1 MRHVAVRRVT
11 LVLGG
16 ALLLYAAAF
25 AWLVDDQP
33 QATTTFGR
41 PAVGARPSDDGRL
54 LFEQHCAACHT
65 VGDLVPG
72 LRDGGT
78 NARSAAETFLRD
90 HGDAT
95 DEEDRSILEYLSGPD
110 AR

>member
-1 MRHVAVRRVT
+1 MRYVAVRRVT
-11 LVLGG
+11 FVLGA

-25 AWLVDDQP
+25 VWLVDDQP
-33 QATTTFGR
+33 QATTTSDR
-41 PAVGARPSDDGRL
+41 PVADGQPSAEGGA
-54 LFEQHCAACHT
+54 LFQQHCAACHSI
-65 VGDLVPG
+65 GDLAPE

-95 DEEDRSILEYLSGPD
+95 DEEDRHILEYLSGPD

>member
-1 MRHVAVRRVT
+1 MRHVAVRHVT
-11 LVLGG
+11 LVLAG
-16 ALLLYAAAF
+16 ALLVYAAAF
-25 AWLVDDQP
+25 AWLVDDEP
-33 QATTTFGR
+33 QAT
-41 PAVGARPSDDGRL
+41 APSDRPVAGAYPSEDGRL
-54 LFEQHCAACHT
+54 RFEQHCAACHT

-78 NARSAAETFLRD
+78 KARSAAETFLRD

-95 DEEDRSILEYLSGPD
+95 EEEDRLIVEYLSGPD